1 MEADEGVMDR
11 GHRKMRSR
19 EDQHEQRE
27 PQVLQTKRVE
37 QEEAE

>member
-1 MEADEGVMDR
+1 MYHE
-11 GHRKMRSR
+11 HRKMQSHAESQSG